1 MRRARLFAAHAQRIA
16 GGMADRTRFPRVRSV
31 GGGVAR

>member
-16 GGMADRTRFPRVRSV
+16 GGTPNRMRMRRVRFG
-31 GGGVAR
+31 GGGVGR